1 MSKRAW
7 TIVACVLTLLCGG
20 SAVSAAARTAD
31 SEPTGGNWLIRV
43 DPGTDARQ
51 IAERLGA
58 EYVRPLVGVAG
69 YHRIRFL
76 ETVADRPGAPGAVE
90 RVRQLLE
97 SRPEV
102 IRFEQEQLLRRY
114 PRSFVPADPRFEDQW
129 HLENIGQSGGL
140 VNADARV
147 RPVWDAGYRGRGVTV
162 AIVDEGI
169 QYSHPDL
176 AANWVTGTGYDYN
189 DNDSDPSPRG
199 DDDRHGTAVAG
210 VTLAAANATGGLGVA
225 PSAGLVPLRL
235 IAGPYQYG
243 EEAEALSYQR
253 NQVDIYNNSWGPSD
267 DFGVMYDDSSQAFKD
282 ALFDNVRE
290 GRNGLGNIYVWAA
303 GNGGLNGD
311 NSNYDGYNAS
321 PYTISVGAVAHDD
334 IKTSYSERGANLL
347 VVAPSG
353 GRGGGI
359 VTTDNTGSS
368 GYSPSDMY
376 DNFGGTSAA
385 APIVAGVVALMLEAR
400 PDLGWR
406 DVQEILALSAS
417 PVDFSFAKWSRNAA
431 RHWVSHDYGFG
442 RVDASAAVR
451 LALEWPTLGP
461 MVEARGTYD
470 ATATLQPNV
479 VVRRSISVQQAFRVQ
494 HAMINVNAS
503 HQDWGDL
510 RIVIISPSGT
520 RSTLAEP
527 HSNANDSGDP
537 GQWTYLSTH
546 FLGEPSAGTWTLE
559 ITDEVAGSGGF
570 LRSWSIEL
578 FGTALAQPGAAVNT
592 PPFADDLVIE
602 SVAFPITVETLEG
615 VTDAE
620 GDAVELVSVQAPRYG
635 ELVDLGDGRFSY
647 TMGDTDDGT
656 DLFSVLLSDGRG
668 GVTRRL
674 VQILDPRP
682 VARNDLFTLASGSSA
697 LLPVLQNDLDPDGD
711 ALTVTAVSG
720 NFAGSVVIGTDG
732 QIAYT
737 APADFTGTERVQY
750 FLDDGSDGTSSAWVT
765 IVVAET
771 PDMAMQFDG
780 EDDYV
785 RVPGGTRLNLRDAFT
800 VEAWIYPEDWGEY
813 VTGFGRIY
821 DRSAFVFFLN
831 GFDHSFY
838 NDRSLVI
845 YMTLDNGVSLA
856 VNTDPNVI
864 ELDRWQHVAFS
875 LESSRPGSPVRV
887 YVDGREVG
895 FGYPLGTTRPTR
907 PLSDSTNFP
916 LYIGE
921 SDSGARAFKGKMTEF
936 RIWDRVLDSQ
946 EVLARHTV
954 RLEGNEVGLQLYLPF
969 DRALGSEALS
979 AAATPIVATLFEA
992 IRVPIELPWTEFVAH
1007 YDVLTDYG
1015 DGTWE
1020 ERTLGRVF
1028 GDRFPW
1034 VQVPGLNWV
1043 FTGHGPGANPYM
1055 FYPAS
1060 GNWGWLYSDRQLYP
1074 WLYRFATGGWYW
1086 YWPGTAFPGWYYDAA
1101 NGLWSFGAP

>member
-1 MSKRAW
+1 MLSRSAG
-7 TIVACVLTLLCGG
+7 VLVFIATVICGWSPVG
-20 SAVSAAARTAD
+20 AVSRAADA
-31 SEPTGGNWLIRV
+31 SLSGGNWLIRV
-43 DPGTDARQ
+43 EDGTDVRQ
-51 IAERLGA
+51 LAERIGA
-58 EYVRPLVGVAG
+58 EYIRPLVGVSG
-69 YHRIRFL
+69 YHRIRFT
-76 ETVADRPGAPGAVE
+76 ETVASRPEADKATA

-97 SRPEV
+97 SQPAIV
-102 IRFEQEQLLRRY
+102 RFEQEQLLRRY

-129 HLENIGQSGGL
+129 HLENMGQSGGL
-140 VNADARV
+140 PNADARV
-147 RPVWDAGYRGRGVTV
+147 RPVWDAGYRGSGVTV

-169 QYSHPDL
+169 QYDHPDL
-176 AANWVTGTGYDYN
+176 ADNWVSGTGYDYN

-199 DDDRHGTAVAG
+199 IDDRHGTAVAG
-210 VTLAAANATGGLGVA
+210 VTLAASNARGGLGVA
-225 PSAGLVPLRL
+225 PAAGLVPLRL

-243 EEAEALSYQR
+243 EEAEALSYR
-253 NQVDIYNNSWGPSD
+253 RDLVDVYNNSWGPSD
-267 DFGVMYDDSSQAFKD
+267 DFGVMYDDASQAFKD

-334 IKTSYSERGANLL
+334 VKTSYSERGANLL

-368 GYSPSDMY
+368 GYSPTDMY

-417 PVDFSFAKWSRNAA
+417 PVDFGFSKWTRNAA
-431 RHWVSHDYGFG
+431 RHWVSHEYGFG
-442 RVDASAAVR
+442 RVDATAAVQ
-451 LALEWPTLGP
+451 LALDWPILGP

-470 ATATLQPNV
+470 ATATLQPNI
-479 VVRRSISVQQAFRVQ
+479 VVRRSISIQQAMRVQ
-494 HAMINVNAS
+494 HAMVTVDAS

-510 RIVIISPSGT
+510 RIVIVSPSGT

-537 GQWTYLSTH
+537 GRWTYLSTH
-546 FLGEPSAGTWTLE
+546 FLGEPAAGNWTLE

-578 FGTALAQPGAAVNT
+578 FGTAQTQSGASVNT
-592 PPFADDLVIE
+592 PPFAEDLVIE
-602 SVAFPITVETLEG
+602 SVTFPITIETMAG
-615 VTDAE
+615 VSDAE
-620 GDAVELVSVQAPRYG
+620 GDPVELVSVQAPRFG
-635 ELVDLGDGRFSY
+635 ELVDLGNGRFSY
-647 TMGDTDDGT
+647 RMGDTDDGT

-674 VQILDPRP
+674 VRILDPRP
-682 VARNDLFTLASGSSA
+682 VAQNDVFTLASGSSA

-711 ALTVTAVSG
+711 PLTVTEL
-720 NFAGSVVIGTDG
+720 AGTYAGTATVAPDG
-732 QIAYT
+732 RIEYT
-737 APADFTGTERVQY
+737 APPGFTGTERVRY
-750 FLDDGSDGTSSAWVT
+750 VVDDGSDGISTAWVT
-765 IVVAET
+765 IIVAES

-785 RVPGGTRLNLRDAFT
+785 LVPGGTPLNLQDAFT

-845 YMTLDNGVSLA
+845 YMTLDNGLSLA
-856 VNTDPNVI
+856 VNTDANVV

-875 LESSRPGSPVRV
+875 LDSSRPGDPVRV

-895 FGYPLGTTRPTR
+895 FGYPLGSTRPTR

-916 LYIGE
+916 LYMGE

-936 RIWDRVLDSQ
+936 RIWDRFLDSQ
-946 EVLARHTV
+946 DVLARHDV
-954 RLEGNEVGLQLYLPF
+954 RLTGTEADLQLYLPF
-969 DRALGSEALS
+969 DRGLGTEAFS
-979 AAATPIVATLFEA
+979 AASTSVVATLFEA
-992 IRVPIELPWTEFVAH
+992 IRVPLEWPWTDFLDH
-1007 YDVLTDYG
+1007 YDILADYG

-1020 ERTLGRVF
+1020 ERTLGRIM

-1034 VQVPGLNWV
+1034 VQVPGLNWAY
-1043 FTGHGPGANPYM
+1043 TGHGPGESAYM
-1055 FYPAS
+1055 LYPAT
-1060 GNWGWLYSDRQLYP
+1060 GDWGWLYSDRQLYP
-1074 WLYRFATGGWYW
+1074 WLYRFSTTGWYW
-1086 YWPGTAFPGWYYDAA
+1086 YWPGTPFPGWYYGSAT
-1101 NGLWSFGAP
+1101 GRWSAGAP